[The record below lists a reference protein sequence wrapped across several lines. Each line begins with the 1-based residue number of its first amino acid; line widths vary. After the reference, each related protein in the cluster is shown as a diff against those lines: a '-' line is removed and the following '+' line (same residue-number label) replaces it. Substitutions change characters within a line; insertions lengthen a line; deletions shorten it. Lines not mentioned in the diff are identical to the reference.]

1 MSEFIIKLAGA
12 LPKAEAQTNG
22 WDDTMLAQEL
32 WETKIEGRHVQPRVA
47 IVIYSVQEAK
57 VDKKGDQ
64 VVTVDVRRVQP
75 VAIVDSRR
83 AIEEILTAEYRAQSG
98 AHILPYEV
106 EQITKAAFIDLP
118 RTTEEIDAREAEEL
132 DHMSPTDELRRH
144 LDRVHGHGGAHLYTS
159 EDADSKHRADHDG
172 GLAEGLAHAEDWI
185 GWTRADIE
193 LAAGDGEDDS
203 VESAERSMQ
212 ADADQDDA
220 NGIDPAKDWPAPA
233 EHGPLFSSLEDEDHD
248 EHEARG

>member
-22 WDDTMLAQEL
+22 WDDSLLAQEL

-47 IVIYSVQEAK
+47 IVIYGVQEAK

-75 VAIVDSRR
+75 VATVDSRR
-83 AIEEILTAEYRAQSG
+83 ALEGILTVEYRAQSG

-144 LDRVHGHGGAHLYTS
+144 LERLHGHEGAHLYTA
-159 EDADSKHRADHDG
+159 EEADAKHRADHDG
-172 GLAEGLAHAEDWI
+172 NLAEGLEHNIDWI

-203 VESAERSMQ
+203 IQTAGHVFQAN
-212 ADADQDDA
+212 ADADDA
-220 NGIDPAKDWPAPA
+220 RGIDPAADWSNTDKTDP
-233 EHGPLFSSLEDEDHD
+233 DEGRDIDH
-248 EHEARG
+248 ENSQPVG

>member
-22 WDDTMLAQEL
+22 WDDTLLAQEL

-47 IVIYSVQEAK
+47 IVIYGVQEAK

-144 LDRVHGHGGAHLYTS
+144 LERVHGHDGAHLYTS

-233 EHGPLFSSLEDEDHD
+233 EHGPLFSSLADESDDKEIH
-248 EHEARG
+248 G